1 MLTAQPTPPRAAPNL
16 LRRVQ
21 PYLIHVA
28 LLVAGF
34 YYVYPFVWMLGSSL
48 KTPGDFFTLGLQAF
62 PQDLQWRNYPDAW
75 NGANFG
81 VYFFNSVFISLT
93 CTVAVV
99 TLTAMAGYVVSRF
112 EFPGRR
118 VIIGLMAA
126 LFFFQGGYAI
136 LPLFDLVMNLGLLN
150 TYWSIIL
157 VEISGGLAYFT
168 AMFAGYFA
176 SLPRELEESA
186 SIDGASFPR
195 IFWHIVLPQ
204 ARPMAATVALFYF
217 MAVWNSY
224 LIPLVLTL
232 GNKNLRTLAVGMTA
246 FFGEN
251 STQWTWVCA
260 GAVISITPIM
270 ILFVFLQRYFVDSM
284 SGAIKG

>member
-1 MLTAQPTPPRAAPNL
+1 MTSAHSTTSRHTPNFFLRLRPFLVHAGL
-16 LRRVQ
+16 L
-21 PYLIHVA
+21 L
-28 LLVAGF
+28 AGF
-34 YYVYPFVWMLGSSL
+34 YYVYPFLWMVGSSV
-48 KTPGDFFTLGLQAF
+48 KTPGDFFTMGLQAF
-62 PQDLQWRNYPDAW
+62 PENPQWQNYPDAW

-81 VYFFNSVFISLT
+81 IYFFNTVFISVV

-99 TLTAMAGYVVSRF
+99 ILTAMTGYVISRH

-118 VIIGLMAA
+118 IVIGLMVA
-126 LFFFQGGYAI
+126 LFFFQGGYAL
-136 LPLFDLVMNLGLLN
+136 LPLFDLVLNLGLLN

-168 AMFAGYFA
+168 AMFSGYFM

-186 SIDGASFPR
+186 EIDGASFPV
-195 IFWHIVLPQ
+195 IFWKIVMPQ
-204 ARPMAATVALFYF
+204 ARPMAATVGLFYF
-217 MAVWNSY
+217 MGVWNSY
-224 LIPLVLTL
+224 LIPLVMTL

-246 FFGEN
+246 FFGEH

-260 GAVISITPIM
+260 GAVISIAPVM
-270 ILFVFLQRYFVDSM
+270 VLFVFLQRYFVESI